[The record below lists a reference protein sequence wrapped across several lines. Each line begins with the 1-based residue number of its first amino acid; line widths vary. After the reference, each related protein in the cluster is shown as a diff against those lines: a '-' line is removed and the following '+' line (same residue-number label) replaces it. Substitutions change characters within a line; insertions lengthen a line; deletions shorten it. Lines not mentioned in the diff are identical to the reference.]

1 MVDGSDSLQDIVLEQ
16 NLAIGSQGFDTA
28 RFDIDA
34 LNVAIAD
41 GLELFDSYLF
51 DVRFVDFAHRN
62 IRFCFLSF
70 GKVWQFATVLFV

>member
-16 NLAIGSQGFDTA
+16 NLAIGSQGFDA
-28 RFDIDA
+28 VEFDINA
-34 LNVAIAD
+34 VNVAIAD
-41 GLELFDSYLF
+41 GLEFFDRYLF
-51 DVRFVDFAHRN
+51 DVRFVAFAHSN